1 MLRINRLRRR
11 AQGQRAFILANGPS
25 VLSLPLE
32 HLAGELVIGMN
43 ASVLLEEE
51 RGFAISYYVLGDR
64 RFLIH
69 PEKRRL
75 ATTRLRLETKRLL
88 RADLAPDDD
97 LTLQKRTAYV
107 RPLGR
112 DGFSRNLAAG
122 FYHGCT
128 TALFAMQ
135 LASWLG
141 CAEIYLLGVDLLYRP
156 EQPRFYPEG
165 RPQEEDVFTSVQ
177 VHNLALAVRE
187 CAEIGIR
194 VAGCSEHSLLRPY
207 VPYAPFHAL
216 FPTRM
221 RRPA

>member
-1 MLRINRLRRR
+1 MLQVNSLRRS

-32 HLAGELVIGMN
+32 NLTDELVIGMN

-51 RGFAISYYVLGDR
+51 HGFTVKYYVLGDR
-64 RFLIH
+64 RFLTH
-69 PEKRRL
+69 HEKRTL
-75 ATTRLRLETKRLL
+75 ATTRLRPETKRLL

-97 LTLQKRTAYV
+97 AAMKGRTFYI

-135 LASWLG
+135 LAAWLG
-141 CAEIYLLGVDLLYRP
+141 CTEIYLLGVDLLYRP

-165 RPQEEDVFTSVQ
+165 RSQEEDVFTSVQ
-177 VHNLALAVRE
+177 VRNLALATRD

-194 VAGCSEHSLLRPY
+194 VAGCSDNSLLRPY
-207 VPYAPFHAL
+207 VPYVPFHTL
-216 FPTRM
+216 FPTGM